1 MLRDLFNQ
9 FASKEDDTPGDTF
22 MKFLTLSVSVCCCI
36 CGALWFLLYWK
47 IFGLGLTAYLPLS
60 FVIIVGASIVLA
72 HVLKNHKI
80 LAFSQ
85 VFCITWISA
94 LISWSI
100 GSIENSGLVIAWSFL
115 GPVSAMIFFNKTRAL
130 GMMVIC
136 ISILLVSAIFE
147 PQLSK
152 EVVEVPNSIRSLFY
166 IMNVGASTGV
176 IFLALV
182 FFSEF
187 QHNKGGTA

>member
-1 MLRDLFNQ
+1 MLRNLFNR
-9 FASKEDDTPGDTF
+9 FARKEDDTPGDTF
-22 MKFLTLSVSVCCCI
+22 MKFLTLTVSVCCCV
-36 CGALWFLLYWK
+36 CGGLWFLLYWK
-47 IFGLGLTAYLPLS
+47 IFGLGLTAFLPFS
-60 FVIIVGASIVLA
+60 FVIIVGTSVALA
-72 HVLKNHKI
+72 HVLRKHEV
-80 LAFSQ
+80 LAFAQ
-85 VFCITWISA
+85 VFCITWIPA

-130 GMMVIC
+130 GMMVVW

-152 EVVEVPNSIRSLFY
+152 EVVEVPGSIKSLFY

-187 QHNKGGTA
+187 QHNKEGKA